1 MPDQDDTTRASYNR
15 VAGEYAL
22 RFGDELAHKP
32 LERSLLD
39 AFAASVTGLICDLGC
54 GPGQAAAYLHARGAE
69 VVGVDLSEA
78 MVEQAQRLHSAIRF
92 IQADMRALPFADASL
107 AGVVALYS
115 LIHLSPAEMPAAL
128 LELRR
133 VLRPDGALLVG
144 FHIGDETR
152 HLDQWWGEAVN
163 LDFHFFTTQAMLDW
177 LTAAG
182 FTLREL
188 TQREPY
194 PDIEVQTQRAYILA
208 SAPSV
213 PSAR

>member
-1 MPDQDDTTRASYNR
+1 MPDEDDTTRASYNR
-15 VAGEYAL
+15 VAGEYAQ

-32 LERSLLD
+32 LERGLLD
-39 AFAASVTGLICDLGC
+39 AFAANATGLICDLGC

-78 MVEQAQRLHSAIRF
+78 MIAQARRLHPAIRF
-92 IQADMRALPFADASL
+92 MQADMRTLPFADASL

-115 LIHLSPAEMPAAL
+115 LIHLPPIEIPAAL

-133 VLRPDGALLVG
+133 ALRPGGALLVG

-152 HLDQWWGEAVN
+152 HLDEWWGEAVN
-163 LDFHFFTTQAMLDW
+163 LDFHFFTTQAMLGW

-182 FTLREL
+182 FTPREL

-194 PDIEVQTQRAYILA
+194 PDIEVQTQRAYMLA
-208 SAPSV
+208 SAPSA